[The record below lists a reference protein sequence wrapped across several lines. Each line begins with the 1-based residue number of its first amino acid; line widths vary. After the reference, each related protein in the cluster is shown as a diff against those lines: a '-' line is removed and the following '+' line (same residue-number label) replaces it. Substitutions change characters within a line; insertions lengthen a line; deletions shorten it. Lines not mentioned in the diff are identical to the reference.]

1 MAESRADY
9 RTLPTVD
16 RRRIAR
22 DLRGLGLR
30 AGDTVLVHSAMSR
43 IGNVEGGAAAVV
55 DALQDAL
62 GPRGTLAVPTFP
74 FRGIDAG
81 PRAQRPGLRRGR
93 DPVEMGAI
101 TEEVRTRPGALRSLE
116 PTHPVAALG
125 PLAEFLV
132 EDHVNA
138 EGPCDK
144 HSPLYRL
151 AQIHSMPAERAGAAA
166 GRGLPQLHAAAR
178 GGRVRARPVHRLR
191 DALPPARPVAGA
203 ARTPVALLPL
213 DATELRANF
222 PAVEPELIAR
232 GQLTSAG
239 WGAPQ
244 LPPRL
249 AHASDILAC
258 GG

>member
-22 DLRGLGLR
+22 DLRELGLR
-30 AGDTVLVHSAMSR
+30 AGDTVLVHSALSR

-74 FRGIDAG
+74 FRGTMLAHV
-81 PRAQRPGLRRGR
+81 LS
-93 DPVEMGAI
+93 DPEFDVDETPSRVGAI
-101 TEEVRTRPGALRSLE
+101 TEEVHLRPAALRSLE

-138 EGPCDK
+138 EGPCDT

-151 AQIHSMPAERAGAAA
+151 AQIHSMHG
-166 GRGLPQLHAAAR
+166 
-178 GGRVRARPVHRLR
+178 
-191 DALPPARPVAGA
+191 GA
-203 ARTPVALLPL
+203 ARVLLLGVDFRSCTLLHTAEEVARVPFIDFETRYLVRGRSRRGAYRLSLYCHSAPP
-213 DATELRANF
+213 TLRASF

-232 GQLTSAG
+232 GPAEDRSG
-239 WGAPQ
+239 GGRGV
-244 LPPRL
+244 PPR
-249 AHASDILAC
+249 ARE
-258 GG
+258 